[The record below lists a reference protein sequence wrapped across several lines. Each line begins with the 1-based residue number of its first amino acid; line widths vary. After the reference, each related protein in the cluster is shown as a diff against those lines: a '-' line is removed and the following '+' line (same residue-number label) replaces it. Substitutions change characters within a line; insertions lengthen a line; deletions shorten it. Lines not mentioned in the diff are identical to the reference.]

1 MKLYFTRHGKTEWNK
16 QHRFQGMHGDSP
28 LLSSSFAQ
36 IQALSCYLQD
46 VPFAAVYASPSKR
59 AKQTAQGIVSQWEQ
73 SVPIFY
79 DANLKEM
86 GYGMLEGKSIDKMQ
100 EQYQETLTNMR
111 HRLDLYD
118 PSPFNGETVSAMLER
133 MTKTI
138 IHASHYHDS
147 PVLFVGHGAS
157 MTAAIQFLAGKSYAE
172 LREMGGLKNNSLSIL
187 ETKDQKE
194 PYELTLWNDV
204 SFLPSLQELK

>member
-36 IQALSCYLQD
+36 IQALGCYLQD

-133 MTKTI
+133 MTETI
-138 IHASHYHDS
+138 MSASYRHDR

-157 MTAAIQFLAGKSYAE
+157 MTAAIQFLAGKDYAE

-187 ETKDQKE
+187 ETNEEMKSYK
-194 PYELTLWNDV
+194 LTLWNDV
-204 SFLPSLQELK
+204 SFLPFL

>member
-16 QHRFQGMHGDSP
+16 QHRFQGMNGDSP
-28 LLSSSFAQ
+28 LLPSSFVQ
-36 IQALSCYLQD
+36 IRALGRHLQD

-86 GYGMLEGKSIDKMQ
+86 GYGKIEGKSISKMH
-100 EQYQETLTNMR
+100 EQYPKTLTNMR

-118 PSPFNGETVSAMLER
+118 PTPFNGETVSAMLDR
-133 MTKTI
+133 MTQTI
-138 IHASHYHDS
+138 VNASYHYDR

-187 ETKDQKE
+187 ETNEQKE

-204 SFLPSLQELK
+204 SFLPAL